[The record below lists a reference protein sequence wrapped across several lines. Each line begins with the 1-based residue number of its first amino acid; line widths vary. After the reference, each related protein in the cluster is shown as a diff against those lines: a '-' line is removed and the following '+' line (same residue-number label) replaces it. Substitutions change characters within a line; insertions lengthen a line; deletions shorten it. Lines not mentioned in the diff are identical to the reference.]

1 MDIFYDMNCI
11 GSLEF
16 CNTDKYSILT
26 PTRSGSMVLAF
37 YIYWSHIDMGNI
49 LEEYFFVIT
58 RIHDKILY
66 RFERVGIVIDED
78 IIGFVIADDRSNDSL
93 SEALSEFRDNTH

>member
-37 YIYWSHIDMGNI
+37 YIYWSHTNMCYI
-49 LEEYFFVIT
+49 LEEYFFIIT

-66 RFERVGIVIDED
+66 RLERVSIMIDKY
-78 IIGFVIADDRSNDSL
+78 IIGFVIVDDRSNDSL
-93 SEALSEFRDNTH
+93 SEALLEF